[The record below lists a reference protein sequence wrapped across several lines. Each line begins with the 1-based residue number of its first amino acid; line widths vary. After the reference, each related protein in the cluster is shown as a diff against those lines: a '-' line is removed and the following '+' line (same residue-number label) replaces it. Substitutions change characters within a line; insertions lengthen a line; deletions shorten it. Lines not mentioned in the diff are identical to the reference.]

1 MNKLLLIIYLLMF
14 FIANTISAKEIK
26 PTFFIES
33 KGLVHDFVIDGQKLY
48 VANDEGS
55 VEVFDL
61 LTKNKVDE
69 IFLDPIFTTKLVWQN
84 VKILSVDRLNGKTLI
99 VSSTN
104 TPYREVWLHDGVTLK
119 QMVKVEDRISVKE
132 ARFVTED
139 KFIYGT
145 LAYDMILYNI
155 GDNYN
160 SYKKQVEQS
169 SFEDLELSVDK
180 KTMVTSSESG
190 EIVLSE
196 VSTGKI
202 IKKFPPLNLD
212 KVYQVAYKNG
222 VVLTGGQDRR
232 VGVYPKDAKP
242 YYIKSEFLVY
252 SVALSPSGKTGIYAS
267 DMDSNL
273 QLFDVNNGEKQD
285 LLVGS
290 YAIPTTI
297 KFYDEKGIFSAGYEN
312 KIFYWRID

>member
-1 MNKLLLIIYLLMF
+1 MNKLFLSILFIVNIIY
-14 FIANTISAKEIK
+14 AKQIE

-33 KGLVHDFVIDGQKLY
+33 KGLVNDFVIDRQSIY

-61 LTKNKVDE
+61 LSKAKIDE
-69 IFLDPIFTTKLVWQN
+69 IFLDPIFTTKQEWQN
-84 VKILSVDRLNGKTLI
+84 VKVLSVDRLNGKTLI

-104 TPYREVWLHDGVTLK
+104 TPYREVWLHDGKSIK
-119 QMVKVEDRISVKE
+119 QIVKVEDKISVKE

-139 KFIYGT
+139 KFIYGS
-145 LAYDMILYNI
+145 LSYEMILYNI
-155 GDNYN
+155 GDSYN

-190 EIVLSE
+190 EIVLSD

-202 IKKFPPLNLD
+202 LKKFPPLNLD

-222 VVLTGGQDRR
+222 VVITGGQDRR
-232 VGVYPKDAKP
+232 VGVYPKESKP

-252 SVALSPSGKTGIYAS
+252 SVALSPNANIGIYAS
-267 DMDSNL
+267 DMNSNL
-273 QLFDVNNGEKQD
+273 QIFDIKTGKKLD
-285 LLVGS
+285 MLVGS

-297 KFYDEKGIFSAGYEN
+297 KFYDEKGVFSAGYEN